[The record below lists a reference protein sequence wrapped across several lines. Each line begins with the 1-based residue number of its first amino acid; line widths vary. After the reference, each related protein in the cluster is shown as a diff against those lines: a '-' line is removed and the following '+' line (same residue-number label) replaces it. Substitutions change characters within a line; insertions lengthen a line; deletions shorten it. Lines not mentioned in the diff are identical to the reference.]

1 MRRDGTVGPQSPLY
15 LQLRELIRGK
25 IENGEYPPGTAI
37 PSVGTLAETYGI
49 HRLSVRSAISA
60 LIGEGLLKS
69 VQGKGIFVVGEKL
82 EQDLETVGGF
92 EQALKASA
100 KRYEQRVLVKAART
114 AGPLY
119 ASRLACPAEEPL
131 YYIKRLS
138 LLDGEPL
145 SLEEVY
151 VPQWLVPNLPDVDLG
166 VFPLHEVYEF
176 YGIHLLRGEQNLG
189 ITRLDSPD
197 ARLLDVD
204 PRRGVLTLQC
214 VSYGSTDRAGGSP
227 AAREEERPV
236 EFVRAHIR
244 ADKCDLSVRFRR

>member
-1 MRRDGTVGPQSPLY
+1 MRHDEPIGPKSPLY
-15 LQLRELIRGK
+15 LQLRELIRSK
-25 IENGEYPPGTAI
+25 IENGEYLPGTAI
-37 PSVGTLAETYGI
+37 PSVGALAETYGI

-82 EQDLETVGGF
+82 AQDLETAGGF
-92 EQALKASA
+92 EQTLKESA
-100 KRYEQRVLVKAART
+100 QRSEARLLIKAART
-114 AGPLY
+114 AGTLY
-119 ASRLACPAEEPL
+119 AGHLGCPPEEPL
-131 YYIKRLS
+131 FYVKRLY

-145 SLEEVY
+145 SLEEAY
-151 VPQWLVPNLPDVDLG
+151 VPQDLVPNLPDVDLG

-214 VSYGSTDRAGGSP
+214 VRYGSPGRADGAP
-227 AAREEERPV
+227 AGPEDEQPV
-236 EFVRAHIR
+236 EFTRTHIR
-244 ADKCDLSVRFRR
+244 ADKCDLSVHFRR